1 MNDFKEPQ
9 RGNFK
14 QIVKVI
20 NIYRKNVLRLFLIK
34 VEETKGA
41 MKNGQSRETGN
52 IGYTRHKTK
61 TNKTKNTT
69 QYVLGTTIRKQTQ
82 IT

>member
-34 VEETKGA
+34 VRETKGA
-41 MKNGQSRETGN
+41 MKNGQCRETGN
-52 IGYTRHKTK
+52 IGYTRRRQTKQKTQHNMCWAPLFANKHK
-61 TNKTKNTT
+61 
-69 QYVLGTTIRKQTQ
+69 
-82 IT
+82 

>member
-34 VEETKGA
+34 FKETKGA

-52 IGYTRHKTK
+52 IGYTRQRTK
-61 TNKTKNTT
+61 TNEAKNTT
-69 QYVLGTTIRKQTQ
+69 
-82 IT
+82 